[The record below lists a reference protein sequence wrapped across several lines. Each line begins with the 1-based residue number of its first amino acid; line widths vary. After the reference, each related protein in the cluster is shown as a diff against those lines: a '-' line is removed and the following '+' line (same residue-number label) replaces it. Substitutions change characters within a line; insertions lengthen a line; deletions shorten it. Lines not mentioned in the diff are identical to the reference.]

1 MNERIREL
9 VRQAVESVDIVT
21 GNESLDDEL
30 AKMYIPDCFSEKF
43 AELIIRECSDI
54 ADKAEPYK
62 ANDLIKQH
70 FGVEDKSIK
79 VGSRIKVVSKF
90 NVGARGTVNYIE
102 PTGKLWVRRDGASSD
117 VSYYPTEVIG
127 DD

>member
-1 MNERIREL
+1 MNERIIEL
-9 VRQAVESVDIVT
+9 ADKAVEDISS
-21 GNESLDDEL
+21 GPWNISDEFC
-30 AKMYIPDCFSEKF
+30 KKF
-43 AELIIRECSDI
+43 AELIVRECATLAFDGPNGI
-54 ADKAEPYK
+54 LE
-62 ANDLIKQH
+62 H
-70 FGVEDKSIK
+70 FGVEDNSIK

-102 PTGKLWVRRDGASSD
+102 PSGKLWVRRDGASSD

>member
-1 MNERIREL
+1 MNI
-9 VRQAVESVDIVT
+9 VD
-21 GNESLDDEL
+21 D
-30 AKMYIPDCFSEKF
+30 KFSTYGKFAEKF
-43 AELIIRECSDI
+43 AQLIVRECAKVADI
-54 ADKAEPYK
+54 ADENKCEWIGG
-62 ANDLIKQH
+62 NILTH

-90 NVGARGTVNYIE
+90 NVGARATVNYIE
-102 PTGKLWVRRDGASSD
+102 PSGKLWVRRDGASSD

>member
-1 MNERIREL
+1 MNERIDKLL
-9 VRQAVESVDIVT
+9 VKAGAYFGGEGVDYS
-21 GNESLDDEL
+21 NFDP
-30 AKMYIPDCFSEKF
+30 KKF
-43 AELIIRECSDI
+43 AELIVRECSDI